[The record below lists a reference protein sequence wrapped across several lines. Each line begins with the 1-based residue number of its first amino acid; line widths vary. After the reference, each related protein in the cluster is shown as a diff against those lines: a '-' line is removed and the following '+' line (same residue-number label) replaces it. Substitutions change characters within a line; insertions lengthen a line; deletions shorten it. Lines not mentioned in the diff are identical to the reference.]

1 MLAEVGLV
9 ATTAICIGVA
19 LDTARATAP
28 PRRRIPVV
36 LLATAVAAWSAGE
49 FLVWHATSPE
59 GVLLARRIL
68 YAGTGTLGI
77 TWFWAAADA
86 AQLRGFQMTP
96 FRLASTSAPLV
107 AAWLLLFSDHAPL
120 FIHGSARPP
129 VFGPLFWPYV
139 GYLWALTIAGF
150 AGFVVAA
157 RRLGKADPIRV
168 VVIAA
173 GGSLPILGNC
183 AILLAGADGIDLTPI
198 GAGISAVLIRLFV
211 FDAGLAGFLPVAQ
224 RGVIEQL
231 DAGVIVADLAGSVVT
246 ANAAAVRLVGGGS
259 LVGRHL
265 EDVLAAAAADPAR
278 AIEVRRSAVR
288 GRFGVVG
295 SFALLTDR
303 SEARRTE
310 RQLLLAHKLEA
321 LGVLTAGIAHEV
333 NNPLAFVR
341 SNLASLQELT
351 DGLRDP
357 RVRGGLPEKLAEAAA
372 DAPELLADAIEGV
385 ERIGRLVRRL
395 RTFARDGDAEREL
408 IAVDLCDVARK
419 ARSLAGVGL
428 TRDTIQCVLQD
439 VPPVLGVEDELVQIA
454 VNLVANA
461 VQASGPEPDIEIEV
475 APRGAGVVLLVR
487 DRGPGIPPEI
497 LPRLFDPFFTT
508 KEPGQGTGLG
518 LSLSFDLA
526 RRCDGH
532 LEARSRPGGGAE
544 LELWLPAAGAA
555 EAPADP
561 PACEN
566 SASVSN
572 PDGSRRSGTKG

>member
-1 MLAEVGLV
+1 MDFSMLAEVGLV
-9 ATTAICIGVA
+9 ATTVICIGVA

-28 PRRRIPVV
+28 PRRRLPVV
-36 LLATAVAAWSAGE
+36 LFATAVAAWSTGE
-49 FLVWHATSPE
+49 FMVWHAASPE

-68 YAGTGTLGI
+68 YAGTGTLGV
-77 TWFWAAADA
+77 TWFLAAADA
-86 AQLRGFQMTP
+86 AQVRGFRVTP
-96 FRLASTSAPLV
+96 FWFAAMSAPLV

-129 VFGPLFWPYV
+129 VFGPLFWPYII
-139 GYLWALTIAGF
+139 YLWALSIAGF

-157 RRLGKADPIRV
+157 RRLGKADPMRIV
-168 VVIAA
+168 MIAA
-173 GGSLPILGNC
+173 GGSLPIVGNF
-183 AILLAGADGIDLTPI
+183 AILLSGADGVDLTPI
-198 GAGISAVLIRLFV
+198 GAGISAVLIRLSV
-211 FDAGLAGFLPVAQ
+211 FDAGLAGFLPVA
-224 RGVIEQL
+224 RRDVIEQL
-231 DAGVIVADLAGSVVT
+231 DAGVIVADLDGIVVT
-246 ANAAAVRLVGGGS
+246 ANAAAVQLVGNGA

-265 EDVLAAAAADPAR
+265 EEVLTAAGSDPAR
-278 AIEVRRSAVR
+278 TLEVRRAAVR
-288 GRFGVVG
+288 GRLGVVG

-341 SNLASLQELT
+341 SNLAGLVELT
-351 DGLRDP
+351 EGLRDP
-357 RVRGGLPEKLAEAAA
+357 RVRGRLPEKLAEIAA

-395 RTFARDGDAEREL
+395 RTFARDGDAVREL
-408 IAVDLCDVARK
+408 VPIDLCEVARK

-428 TRDTIQCVLQD
+428 TGDTIRCVLQP
-439 VPPVLGVEDELVQIA
+439 VPHVLGVEDELVQIA

-461 VQASGPEPDIEIEV
+461 VQASGAAPDIEIEV
-475 APRGAGVVLLVR
+475 APHGSGATLVVR
-487 DRGPGIPPEI
+487 DRGPGIPPEV

-526 RRCDGH
+526 RRFDGH

-544 LELWLPAAGAA
+544 LELWLP
-555 EAPADP
+555 
-561 PACEN
+561 
-566 SASVSN
+566 
-572 PDGSRRSGTKG
+572 GTNG

>member
-9 ATTAICIGVA
+9 ATTAICLGVA
-19 LDTARATAP
+19 FDTARATAP
-28 PRRRIPVV
+28 PRRRLPVV

-68 YAGTGTLGI
+68 YAGTSTLGV

-86 AQLRGFQMTP
+86 AQLRGFHMTP
-96 FRLASTSAPLV
+96 FRIAALSSPLL
-107 AAWLLLFSDHAPL
+107 AAWLLLFSDRAPL

-139 GYLWALTIAGF
+139 GYLWTLTIAGF
-150 AGFVVAA
+150 AGFVFAA
-157 RRLGKADPIRV
+157 RRLGKADPMRV

-173 GGSLPILGNC
+173 GGSLPIIGNC
-183 AILLAGADGIDLTPI
+183 ALLLAGADGIDLTPI
-198 GAGISAVLIRLFV
+198 GAGLSAVLIRLFV

-224 RGVIEQL
+224 RDVIEKL
-231 DAGVIVADLAGSVVT
+231 DAGVIVADLDGIVVT
-246 ANAAAVRLVGGGS
+246 ANAAAVQLVGDGS

-265 EDVLAAAAADPAR
+265 EEVLAAATADPAR
-278 AIEVRRSAVR
+278 TLEVHRSGVR
-288 GRFGVVG
+288 GRLGVVG

-341 SNLASLQELT
+341 SNLAGLQELT
-351 DGLRDP
+351 EGLRDP
-357 RVRGGLPEKLAEAAA
+357 RVQGGLPEKLAEAAA

-395 RTFARDGDAEREL
+395 RTFARDGDAVREL
-408 IAVDLCDVARK
+408 APVDLCDVARK

-428 TRDTIQCVLQD
+428 TENMFRCHLQN
-439 VPPVLGVEDELVQIA
+439 VPPVLGVEDELIQIA

-475 APRGAGVVLLVR
+475 APRGAGVALVVR
-487 DRGPGIPPEI
+487 DRGPGIPPEV

-508 KEPGQGTGLG
+508 KEPGKGTGLG

-526 RRCDGH
+526 RRYDGH
-532 LEARSRPGGGAE
+532 LEARCRPDGGAE
-544 LELWLPAAGAA
+544 LELWLPTTDTAQ
-555 EAPADP
+555 APAGP

-566 SASVSN
+566 SASAANS
-572 PDGSRRSGTKG
+572 